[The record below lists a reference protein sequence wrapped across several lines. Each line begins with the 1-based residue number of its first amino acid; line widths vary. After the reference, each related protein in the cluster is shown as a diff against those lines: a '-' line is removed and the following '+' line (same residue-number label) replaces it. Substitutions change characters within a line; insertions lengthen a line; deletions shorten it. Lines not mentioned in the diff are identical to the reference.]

1 MVAHTT
7 TEARTADWA
16 VRQYAGLVW
25 RKARQF
31 ARQSGGL
38 LGEEDA
44 AAELFAALV
53 AKWPR
58 YDPARAGPTT
68 FVWWV
73 LVRHG
78 VRMVEVAKKQGFT
91 GGDVGRPVRAAYRDP
106 AGGAADP
113 VDHLPD
119 REHRGEL
126 VWPDEAWRRVARA
139 GRLDR
144 READVVWWRANGA
157 RLCEIAFQLDL
168 SNQRVRQIY
177 QRAVAKLRE
186 HAAAVAAVTDDL
198 PRRGVTG

>member
-7 TEARTADWA
+7 TGTRDADWA

-25 RKARQF
+25 RKAKQF

-91 GGDVGRPVRAAYRDP
+91 GGDVGRPVRVDP
-106 AGGAADP
+106 AADGTMK
-113 VDHLPD
+113 VERVPD
-119 REHRGEL
+119 REHPGEMPE
-126 VWPDEAWRRVARA
+126 WPWELWRRVACA
-139 GRLDR
+139 GRLDD
-144 READVVWWRANGA
+144 REGRIVYWRMHG
-157 RLCEIAFQLDL
+157 LKLVEIAFREDVGKE
-168 SNQRVRQIY
+168 RVRQIY
-177 QRAVAKLRE
+177 ERAMGKLRE
-186 HAAAVAAVTDDL
+186 HSAAVAAVTDDL
-198 PRRGVTG
+198 PRRGVVR